1 MMTLLDE
8 YSRPSLAI
16 QVERQITAAQVLGVL
31 EQAMIQ
37 YGVPG
42 YIRSDN
48 GPEFI
53 AAKVQQWLVNNQ
65 IKAIYIDPGSP
76 WQNGYIES
84 FHSRFRDECL
94 SRERLL
100 NLHEA

>member
-8 YSRPSLAI
+8 YSRQSLAI
-16 QVERQITAAQVLGVL
+16 QVERQITAAQVLGVF

-53 AAKVQQWLVNNQ
+53 ATKVQRWLRDNQ

-84 FHSRFRDECL
+84 LHSRFRD
-94 SRERLL
+94 
-100 NLHEA
+100 

>member
-8 YSRPSLAI
+8 YSRQSLAI

-53 AAKVQQWLVNNQ
+53 ATNIQQWLRDNQ
-65 IKAIYIDPGSP
+65 IKAIYIDPDSP
-76 WQNGYIES
+76 CKKWIYRKFSQP
-84 FHSRFRDECL
+84 FP
-94 SRERLL
+94 
-100 NLHEA
+100 